1 MLFHGI
7 AVKPGKPTLAVR
19 IGKKLVIGLPG
30 HPVSAL
36 MMFYIVCAPA
46 LRFTPAIEIAAFL
59 SMNLPSQAGRDDFVP
74 VKLVYENGKRV
85 AVPLLGK
92 SGLMSILALADAYI
106 HIEYEKQGIKQDDM
120 VTAYIF

>member
-1 MLFHGI
+1 
-7 AVKPGKPTLAVR
+7 
-19 IGKKLVIGLPG
+19 
-30 HPVSAL
+30 

-46 LRFTPAIEIAAFL
+46 LRFAPEVEIEAFL

-74 VKLVYENGKRV
+74 VKLVYENGRRI
-85 AVPLLGK
+85 AIPLLGK

-106 HIEYEKQGIKQDDM
+106 HIKYEKQGIKQDDM